1 MDDPLPQGGSESS
14 AGASGLVE
22 CSVDTVRVDVG
33 DAPYCI
39 DAVEVVRSAYRQ
51 FLAATPAQPAVPGC
65 WWNTSLVP
73 NGWSSGDHGDG
84 ALPATGVDWCDA
96 AAFCQWKG
104 RSLCGATDDSQLP
117 YGEYAGESDS
127 WYLACTG
134 GRDQAYP
141 YGTHYDPNACNG
153 ALGAEPRAAKPGQ
166 CEGGLP
172 TLLDLSGNVWE
183 WEGVCDGTDGRYDKC
198 RLRGGSFGSSSIQL
212 ACAYSAVAERD
223 DIGSNIGFRCCSH

>member
-1 MDDPLPQGGSESS
+1 MWIRVDWSSCVVRSGLNRKLEAAGGPERSCLLLALIACLAVGGCGRVMDDPLPQGGSESS

-104 RSLCGATDDSQLP
+104 RSWLNDDLFV
-117 YGEYAGESDS
+117 GWLVDS
-127 WYLACTG
+127 A
-134 GRDQAYP
+134 RNQPAYR
-141 YGTHYDPNACNG
+141 GTSSA
-153 ALGAEPRAAKPGQ
+153 RA
-166 CEGGLP
+166 
-172 TLLDLSGNVWE
+172 
-183 WEGVCDGTDGRYDKC
+183 R
-198 RLRGGSFGSSSIQL
+198 RSSSCRERVRASRASVSVAFL
-212 ACAYSAVAERD
+212 ASP
-223 DIGSNIGFRCCSH
+223 FLKP